1 MAAQQDGGHGRRHGR
16 VTGAGPR
23 HRPRPSRQAGQATVE
38 FVLVM
43 PFFALMLLAVVQVGL
58 LVRARVL
65 VTHAAREAVRSAA
78 VGVADGEVRAAA
90 LAAADLDPRRL
101 RVSVRRANGRATVEL
116 RYAEPTDVPLVG
128 SLVGDAVFEARATM
142 RLEQPVR

>member
-1 MAAQQDGGHGRRHGR
+1 M
-16 VTGAGPR
+16 
-23 HRPRPSRQAGQATVE
+23 
-38 FVLVM
+38 M

-101 RVSVRRANGRATVEL
+101 AVSVRRVNGRATVEL

-128 SLVGDAVFEARATM
+128 PLVGDAVFEARATM
-142 RLEQPVR
+142 HLEQPVG

>member
-1 MAAQQDGGHGRRHGR
+1 
-16 VTGAGPR
+16 
-23 HRPRPSRQAGQATVE
+23 
-38 FVLVM
+38 M

-128 SLVGDAVFEARATM
+128 PLVGDAVFEARATM
-142 RLEQPVR
+142 RLEQPVG